1 MESDDIEV
9 VAINDP
15 FIDGEYMA
23 YMFKYDSVHGRFPG
37 DIRGDA
43 VGHLTMLALTMG
55 SFAKSHLDICA
66 VQDGLH
72 IDGHTIKTF
81 SSM

>member
-1 MESDDIEV
+1 MHLRDLSTGFGRIGRLVTRAAMESDDIEV

-43 VGHLTMLALTMG
+43 VRQLRLVRECTQC
-55 SFAKSHLDICA
+55 SF
-66 VQDGLH
+66 
-72 IDGHTIKTF
+72 
-81 SSM
+81 

>member
-37 DIRGDA
+37 EISGDQ
-43 VGHLTMLALTMG
+43 VSGGFEFLVVPLVQNSTL
-55 SFAKSHLDICA
+55 KSHTERC
-66 VQDGLH
+66 
-72 IDGHTIKTF
+72 
-81 SSM
+81 

>member
-23 YMFKYDSVHGRFPG
+23 YMFKYDSIHGRFPG
-37 DIRGDA
+37 EISGDQVSA
-43 VGHLTMLALTMG
+43 GVVFLVVLL
-55 SFAKSHLDICA
+55 
-66 VQDGLH
+66 VQMSTLNSY
-72 IDGHTIKTF
+72 TECC
-81 SSM
+81 